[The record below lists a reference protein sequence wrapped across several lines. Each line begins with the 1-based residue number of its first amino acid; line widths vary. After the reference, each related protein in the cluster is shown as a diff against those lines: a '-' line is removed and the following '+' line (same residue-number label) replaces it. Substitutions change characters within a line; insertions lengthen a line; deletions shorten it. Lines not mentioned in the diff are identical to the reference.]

1 MAFWPALAAR
11 PDDPRRRPRRLR
23 PRRTLRLPSVVAAAV
38 ALALTATA
46 CGGGSDSSGGG
57 SSTAPVRQG
66 GSITIPL
73 PVESRGLDPFVASYT
88 ATADGSRMA
97 ALYDFLITLD
107 PKTGEVTPRIA
118 ESLVPDAAGKVWTL
132 RVRPGVTFTDGTP
145 YDAAAVKANWDAH
158 ADPAMKSLR
167 RGLVTGVTTEVTG
180 PLELR
185 VTLATPNLSFNR
197 TVAYGLS
204 FIASPTAF
212 RADPAGFA
220 ANPVGAGPFKLKDWV
235 RGDHQTMVRNP
246 GYWKAGLPHLD
257 QVTFKT
263 VSDNQQILSAISTGQ
278 ADLTVMSDGQAG
290 EQAADK
296 KLKADTMQVDGG
308 QFFLF
313 NLKRAPF
320 DDPRARRAI
329 ALAIDAEDLTKSLFN
344 GQVQPGRGVF
354 RENSTLIDPTV
365 PQQPGYDKAEA
376 QRLFDQLAAEGKPV
390 NFTFL
395 TQQHA
400 TARKTAEYMQSR
412 INQYNN
418 AHMEIEALEV
428 GAYITKGLVNREFQA
443 QNYGMWQAD
452 PDPAFD
458 TLFRSTSTSNYGGY
472 SSPAADA
479 ALDAARAAA
488 TPEARK
494 QAYTDLVREIAK
506 DLPVWVWQ
514 EATTSTVY
522 RPQLTGVTLVNEGQL
537 AMDQIGLTG

>member
-1 MAFWPALAAR
+1 MALRPAFS
-11 PDDPRRRPRRLR
+11 RRHIDSGRRSGRPRRGL
-23 PRRTLRLPSVVAAAV
+23 TAVAAAV
-38 ALALTATA
+38 VLALAAA
-46 CGGGSDSSGGG
+46 GCGGGSDDADAG

-66 GSITIPL
+66 GKITIPL

-97 ALYDFLITLD
+97 ALYDFLLTLD
-107 PKTGEVTPRIA
+107 PKTGEIRPRIA
-118 ESLVPDAAGKVWTL
+118 ESLEPDATGKTWTL
-132 RVRPGVTFTDGTP
+132 RLRPGVAFSDGTP

-158 ADPAMKSLR
+158 ADPATKSLR

-185 VTLATPNLSFNR
+185 ATLATPNLSFDR

-212 RADPAGFA
+212 RADPAGFGA
-220 ANPVGAGPFKLKDWV
+220 KPVGAGPFKLKEWV

-246 GYWKAGLPHLD
+246 TYWQQGLPHLD
-257 QVTFKT
+257 EVTFKT
-263 VSDNQQILSAISTGQ
+263 VADNQQILNAISTGQ
-278 ADLTVMSDGQAG
+278 ADLTVTSDGQAAA
-290 EQAADK
+290 QAADK

-308 QFFLF
+308 QFLLF

-320 DDPRARRAI
+320 DDPRARRAVS
-329 ALAIDAEDLTKSLFN
+329 LAMDAGALTKTLFN
-344 GQVQPGRGVF
+344 GEVKAAKGMF
-354 RENSTLIDPTV
+354 RENSALIDPSV
-365 PQQPGYDKAEA
+365 PQQPSYDQVEA
-376 QRLFDQLAAEGKPV
+376 QRLFDELASEGKPV

-428 GAYITKGLVNREFQA
+428 GAYITKGLVSRDFQA

-458 TLFRSTSTSNYGGY
+458 TLLRSTSASNYGGY
-472 SSPAADA
+472 ANPAVDR
-479 ALDAARAAA
+479 ALDAARAAT

-494 QAYTDLVREIAK
+494 QAYTDLVRETGK
-506 DLPVWVWQ
+506 DLPLWVWQ

-522 RPQLTGVTLVNEGQL
+522 RTNITGVTLVSEGQL
-537 AMDQIGLTG
+537 VMDQIALTG